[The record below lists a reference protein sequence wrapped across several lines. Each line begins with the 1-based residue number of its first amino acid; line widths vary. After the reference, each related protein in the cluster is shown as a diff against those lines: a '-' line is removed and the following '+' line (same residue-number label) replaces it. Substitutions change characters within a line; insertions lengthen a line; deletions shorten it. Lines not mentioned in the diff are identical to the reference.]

1 MQGYGAYQQAKGQQ
15 KALGHAIGQ
24 AKKIPGM
31 IEESYAPGLERYGDL
46 ETQYGHQGA
55 VHQSLMRNL
64 TGAFNQQIGQV
75 DPSMRKMLS
84 RGNVQKGVQAME
96 QMLPAFA
103 QQQQNIAGTLTG
115 MEQQKGQELIG
126 AHENLAQL
134 QAARKSI
141 NPTASA
147 LGSFGASL
155 MSMVQGGGKV
165 KKQGGDETYTPY
177 SSYDAGKQIINEE
190 LIKKGYTAENYPE
203 IAGIIKS
210 NRMNNPGEVSDE
222 LRNRPVSPSDIAGY
236 LGTNIESS
244 SEDSIYNQNIRGTS
258 AYEDIYEKK
267 IKATIPQ
274 LDDEY
279 GWYDTVRQKD
289 TGGTYG
295 KRTEYDEDFAPI
307 IGGTPMLEGVT
318 VSAPRKKAD
327 GGYISGPHHG
337 AGGVDISPNVEAQG
351 GEFVVNANSYNKH
364 KSLIDA
370 VNMDDNE
377 MTIMN
382 SYFGDKHSAHGN
394 MMQGGGELNSN
405 EMTPY
410 QKYLV
415 VRGNKPSE
423 FSDEHAFNRGLE
435 NYMAKKQGSDENIP
449 NLFPLVMTNTG
460 RKVLNSLG
468 VDNATLQAINE
479 KLTGV
484 YSSTPLSGEDSPR
497 SADEMQ
503 EVQDKLF
510 GIINNPLK
518 AKKQGGDI
526 NKTLYDTHVHS
537 KQMSPTDYG
546 GYDAKLLMSIPADQ
560 VGGDEGRRWY
570 LGEGES
576 KLMGLVGRKAEHQGR
591 MKMASNPSDS
601 LTTQQAMEM
610 FPSYFG
616 IEPEAPT
623 EKQGLLKR
631 MFRKKQSGG
640 NVMGEGTL
648 INKIINNKYG
658 M

>member
-1 MQGYGAYQQAKGQQ
+1 MGWLNQDDIKPYKRLFKQQETKGSLMGRGLNPPVKYKAYSGFQVPLTNNTWQGGIGFGANVQSLIEPSKYSLANTATSGGAGGGAGGGGIGGFLKGGLKALPGVGNILSGVGGIMQGYGAYQQAKGQQ

-364 KSLIDA
+364 KS
-370 VNMDDNE
+370 
-377 MTIMN
+377 
-382 SYFGDKHSAHGN
+382 
-394 MMQGGGELNSN
+394 
-405 EMTPY
+405 
-410 QKYLV
+410 
-415 VRGNKPSE
+415 
-423 FSDEHAFNRGLE
+423 
-435 NYMAKKQGSDENIP
+435 
-449 NLFPLVMTNTG
+449 
-460 RKVLNSLG
+460 
-468 VDNATLQAINE
+468 
-479 KLTGV
+479 
-484 YSSTPLSGEDSPR
+484 SP
-497 SADEMQ
+497 
-503 EVQDKLF
+503 
-510 GIINNPLK
+510 
-518 AKKQGGDI
+518 
-526 NKTLYDTHVHS
+526 
-537 KQMSPTDYG
+537 
-546 GYDAKLLMSIPADQ
+546 
-560 VGGDEGRRWY
+560 
-570 LGEGES
+570 
-576 KLMGLVGRKAEHQGR
+576 
-591 MKMASNPSDS
+591 
-601 LTTQQAMEM
+601 
-610 FPSYFG
+610 
-616 IEPEAPT
+616 
-623 EKQGLLKR
+623 
-631 MFRKKQSGG
+631 
-640 NVMGEGTL
+640 
-648 INKIINNKYG
+648 
-658 M
+658 